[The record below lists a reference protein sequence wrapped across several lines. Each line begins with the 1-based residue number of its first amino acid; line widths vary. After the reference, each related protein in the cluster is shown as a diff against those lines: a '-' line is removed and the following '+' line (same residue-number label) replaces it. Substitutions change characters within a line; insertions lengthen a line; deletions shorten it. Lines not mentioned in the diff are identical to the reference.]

1 MAELFGR
8 VDGTSGGRGG
18 SMHIFDGERR
28 FMGGY
33 GIVGGNLPIAAGLA
47 LSSEYKGE
55 DAVTVCMFGDGASNA
70 GNFGE
75 TMNLAALWK
84 LPILFLVENNLYGMG
99 TSVER
104 HSAQTDLS
112 EKAEGYGIPGERID
126 GMDVIAVRE
135 AVAEGIRLARE
146 EQRPTLLE
154 AFTYRYRGHSAADP
168 EVYREREE
176 VEEWQQKDPI
186 ESLRAALRR
195 GRGARRA
202 RGRGGAREGRA
213 RRCWRRSSS
222 PRPRRSRRSTP
233 STRTSTSLDSD
244 AGWYAV
250 DERSPEPHRGE
261 REEEH
266 ARRGARAGRG
276 RRRLRRPA
284 GRARGPTRPSD
295 GDAQQGVE
303 PEVAGEVEGRRGARR
318 GGRGLMATLRMRE
331 ALRDAMAE
339 EMRRDEAVFVMG
351 EDVGVFQGAFKVTEG
366 LLDEFGERRVRDTPI
381 SENTIV
387 GAGVGAA
394 MGGLRPIVEL
404 MTVNFSLLALD
415 QIVNHA
421 AAIPYM
427 FNGQARVP
435 MVIRMPG
442 GGGHQLGPTHSHS
455 FEALY
460 LQVPGLLVACPST
473 PADGKALLKA
483 AIRDDNPVVFIE
495 HESLYGS
502 RGEVAED
509 GEEVL
514 RFGEAAVR
522 REGGDVTIVGILKMA
537 HVAEEAAR
545 DARQRARGRGRGD
558 RPAHPAPARPRHDP
572 RLGAQDQPGGDRRGG
587 LAARRRR
594 RQPRDADHRAGL
606 RPPRRAGPAGDRRR
620 RPHALL
626 EAAGAGGD
634 PARGARRQGGAGDA
648 GGVDL
653 MADIVMPR
661 LSDSMEEGT
670 ILQWLKQVGDEVAVG
685 DELVEIET
693 DKANMAYESDVAGTL
708 TEILA
713 EEGATLP
720 IGSSDCAGRG
730 FG

>member
-55 DAVTVCMFGDGASNA
+55 DAVTVCVFGDGASNA

-84 LPILFLVENNLYGMG
+84 LPILFIVENNLYGMG

-112 EKAEGYGIPGERID
+112 KKAEGYGVSGERID

-146 EQRPTLLE
+146 DRRPTMIE

-168 EVYREREE
+168 EVYRETRGGRG
-176 VEEWQQKDPI
+176 VAAAGPDRD
-186 ESLRAALRR
+186 LRASLCR
-195 GRGARRA
+195 GRRARRA
-202 RGRGGAREGRA
+202 RGG
-213 RRCWRRSSS
+213 
-222 PRPRRSRRSTP
+222 RRSRDKAEEEV
-233 STRTSTSLDSD
+233 L
-244 AGWYAV
+244 AAV
-250 DERSPEPHRGE
+250 EFAEASPEPELDTLYENLYVLDSGRPGTRSTSAAPSRTGASARTSRCPRPPASWPRPAPPTPGSRRRRG
-261 REEEH
+261 RTPP
-266 ARRGARAGRG
+266 ATATPRRVQSRTSRRRRGARRSG
-276 RRRLRRPA
+276 
-284 GRARGPTRPSD
+284 
-295 GDAQQGVE
+295 
-303 PEVAGEVEGRRGARR
+303 R

-339 EMRRDEAVFVMG
+339 EMRRDEGVFVMG

-366 LLDEFGERRVRDTPI
+366 LLEEFGERRVRDTPI

-473 PADGKALLKA
+473 PADGKALLKT

-509 GEEVL
+509 GDEVL
-514 RFGEAAVR
+514 SLR
-522 REGGDVTIVGILKMA
+522 RGGG
-537 HVAEEAAR
+537 AAR
-545 DARQRARGRGRGD
+545 GRRRDDHRPPEDGPGRRGRGARPRQRARRRGGGD
-558 RPAHPAPARPRHDP
+558 RPAHAAPARPRHDP
-572 RLGAQDQPGGDRRGG
+572 RVGPQDQPGGDRRGG
-587 LAARRRR
+587 MAARRGRR
-594 RQPRDADHRAGL
+594 EHRDPDHRAGL
-606 RPPRRAGPAGDRRR
+606 RPPRRARAAGDRRR
-620 RPHALL
+620 RADALL
-626 EAAGAGGD
+626 ETDGAGRD
-634 PARGARRQGGAGDA
+634 PARGERGQAALA
-648 GGVDL
+648 AL
-653 MADIVMPR
+653 
-661 LSDSMEEGT
+661 EGS
-670 ILQWLKQVGDEVAVG
+670 I
-685 DELVEIET
+685 
-693 DKANMAYESDVAGTL
+693 
-708 TEILA
+708 
-713 EEGATLP
+713 
-720 IGSSDCAGRG
+720 
-730 FG
+730 